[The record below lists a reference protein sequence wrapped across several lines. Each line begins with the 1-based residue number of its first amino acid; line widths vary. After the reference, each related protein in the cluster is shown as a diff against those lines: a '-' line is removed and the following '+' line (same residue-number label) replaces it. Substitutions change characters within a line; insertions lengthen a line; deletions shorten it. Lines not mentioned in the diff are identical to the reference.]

1 MKEHLI
7 TTKSKGLDKV
17 VSDRGRVTNLDYLPS
32 PILSSIITTD
42 SDLNSRRMA
51 VVNLEAALACWKS
64 IKNHEVSMI
73 SQEYRSRL
81 SRTLRI
87 SPSSIGRLPNNLFRH
102 SLEPGF

>member
-7 TTKSKGLDKV
+7 TTKLKVLDRV
-17 VSDRGRVTNLDYLPS
+17 VSDRGSVKNSSYLPS
-32 PILSSIITTD
+32 PILNTLKTD

-64 IKNHEVSMI
+64 IKNHDVSMI

-87 SPSSIGRLPNNLFRH
+87 SPSRIGRLPDNLFRH

>member
-7 TTKSKGLDKV
+7 TTKLKVLDRV
-17 VSDRGRVTNLDYLPS
+17 VSDRGRVKNSAYLPF
-32 PILSSIITTD
+32 PILDNLKTD
-42 SDLNSRRMA
+42 SDLHSRRMA

-64 IKNHEVSMI
+64 IKNHDISMI

-87 SPSSIGRLPNNLFRH
+87 SPSRIGRMPDNLFRH

>member
-7 TTKSKGLDKV
+7 TAKPKVLDSV
-17 VSDRGRVTNLDYLPS
+17 VSDRSRVRNSGYLPS
-32 PILSSIITTD
+32 PILNNLKTD

-51 VVNLEAALACWKS
+51 VVNLEAAIACWKS

-87 SPSSIGRLPNNLFRH
+87 SPSPIGRLPDNLFRH

>member
-1 MKEHLI
+1 MKEYLI
-7 TTKSKGLDKV
+7 TTKSKVLDKV
-17 VSDRGRVTNLDYLPS
+17 VSGQGRVTNSGYLPS
-32 PILSSIITTD
+32 PILSSITTD

-51 VVNLEAALACWKS
+51 VVNLEAALGCWKS
-64 IKNHEVSMI
+64 IKNHEVSII

-87 SPSSIGRLPNNLFRH
+87 SPSRIGRLPDNLFRH

>member
-7 TTKSKGLDKV
+7 TTKLKVLDRV
-17 VSDRGRVTNLDYLPS
+17 VSDRGSVKNSGYLPS
-32 PILSSIITTD
+32 PILNTLKTD

-64 IKNHEVSMI
+64 IKNHDVSMI

-87 SPSSIGRLPNNLFRH
+87 SPSRIGRLPDNLFRH

>member
-7 TTKSKGLDKV
+7 TTKSKVLDKV
-17 VSDRGRVTNLDYLPS
+17 VSDRGRVTNSDYLPS
-32 PILSSIITTD
+32 PILSSITTD

-64 IKNHEVSMI
+64 IKNNEVSMI

-81 SRTLRI
+81 SHTLRI
-87 SPSSIGRLPNNLFRH
+87 SPSRIGRLPDNLFRH